1 MIADSIRRYPLLQVM
16 DAADDSVR
24 QFFTFKTGDG
34 IKSQEWMLRPV
45 FEKDA
50 PAQIPAYLAARQQQP
65 GRFRFTALN
74 MIHVTV
80 GMLSLLGLILL
91 HPGRGTS
98 GGGGRR
104 LTFPGLVLLAL
115 DRQRHHL
122 RDLFQSP

>member
-1 MIADSIRRYPLLQVM
+1 
-16 DAADDSVR
+16 
-24 QFFTFKTGDG
+24 
-34 IKSQEWMLRPV
+34 MLRPV

-50 PAQIPAYLAARQQQP
+50 PAQIPAYLAGRQQQP

-91 HPGRGTS
+91 IQGAARAGRWQE
-98 GGGGRR
+98 

-115 DRQRHHL
+115 IGNAIICGTFSNPHDRYQSRLIWLPTLVLILARMENPGAL
-122 RDLFQSP
+122 RATEESGT